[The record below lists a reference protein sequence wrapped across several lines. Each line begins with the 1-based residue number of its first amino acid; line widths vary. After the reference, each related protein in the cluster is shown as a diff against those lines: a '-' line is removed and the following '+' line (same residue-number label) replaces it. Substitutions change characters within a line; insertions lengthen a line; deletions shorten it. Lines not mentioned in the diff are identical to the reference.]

1 MKQLKL
7 TSSLLLATLLFACTG
22 QRSASTTFDKNAST
36 ERAISDLLSKMTLDE
51 KIGQMTLFT
60 TDWGSTGPTIRP
72 GYEGDIRQGRCG
84 ALFNSHTAAFTRKLQ
99 KIAVEES
106 RLKIPLLFGYDVI
119 HGYKTIF
126 PMPLGEAASWDLQA
140 IEKAAEVA
148 AAEASAAGLHWTFAP
163 MCDVSRDPRWGRVME
178 GAGEDT
184 YLGSEI
190 ARARV
195 RGFQGK
201 SFENAD
207 RVLACVKHYAGYG
220 APIAGRD
227 YNVVDMTERTLREV
241 YLPPYKAAVEEGA
254 WTVMTSFNEI
264 DGTPATANSWLLEDV
279 LRGEWKFKGMVVS
292 DYTSVNEMV
301 NHGNVANEKEAGEA
315 ALNAGLDMDM
325 QGAVFQNHLAKSVQ
339 EGKVK
344 MVQIDEAVRRIL
356 RLKHQLGLFENP
368 YKYCDEE
375 RERRVVLSQ
384 ANQDAARDVA
394 RKSVVLLKNDN
405 VLPLSKNLGSV
416 AVIGPLADDK
426 DQMIGAWSG
435 AGEGQHCVTLL
446 QGVRDKLGSSG
457 KATVHYAK
465 GCELTGDSRNGFA
478 DAIAA
483 AKRSDVVIIA
493 IGEHKDWSGEA
504 ACRADITVPAIQE
517 ELVRQILTAGKPV
530 VVVLMNGRPLVIPW
544 LSENSPALVE
554 AWYLGTQAGNALADV
569 LFGDY
574 NPSGKLPIT
583 FPRHQG
589 QVPIFYSEKNTGRPY
604 DPNSKWNS
612 RYLDVPN
619 TPLYPFGFGL
629 SYTTFSYSE
638 PKVDK
643 ASFKKG
649 QALKV
654 TVMVEN
660 TGKVA
665 GEETVQ
671 LYVRDLVGSV
681 TRPLKELKGFRK
693 ISLKPGEKKEVSFTL
708 GEKELAFYTKNM
720 EFKAEAGEFD
730 IMVGGNSQEVK
741 KVRVRLTE

>member
-589 QVPIFYSEKNTGRPY
+589 
-604 DPNSKWNS
+604 
-612 RYLDVPN
+612 
-619 TPLYPFGFGL
+619 
-629 SYTTFSYSE
+629 
-638 PKVDK
+638 
-643 ASFKKG
+643 
-649 QALKV
+649 
-654 TVMVEN
+654 
-660 TGKVA
+660 
-665 GEETVQ
+665 
-671 LYVRDLVGSV
+671 
-681 TRPLKELKGFRK
+681 
-693 ISLKPGEKKEVSFTL
+693 
-708 GEKELAFYTKNM
+708 
-720 EFKAEAGEFD
+720 
-730 IMVGGNSQEVK
+730 
-741 KVRVRLTE
+741 